1 MSATILI
8 STGARL
14 HFGFFAHDGARSFS
28 GETNYGGVGL
38 MIDSPSFVLAAS
50 GHDPEAR
57 DRPSGTPGQLKI
69 ESGLDEVRC
78 NLKRAAKGGESD
90 PFAGPPVDKWNE
102 LGARALRFIRE
113 YRTRA

>member
-38 MIDSPSFVLAAS
+38 MIDAPTF
-50 GHDPEAR
+50 
-57 DRPSGTPGQLKI
+57 GQPVQI
-69 ESGLDEVRC
+69 QPVMWNVYVGAVRIV
-78 NLKRAAKGGESD
+78 G
-90 PFAGPPVDKWNE
+90 
-102 LGARALRFIRE
+102 
-113 YRTRA
+113 